1 MLFISVTSDPLRSL
15 SYLYMLQRDCGR
27 FVFSSYSPGASY
39 WMYSEPEL
47 VSLNCDPILA
57 AYRPPSRT
65 SLTAAGLDGS
75 FQTPVVPAGGFW
87 EFWSADESGQKP
99 ALRENT
105 HTPVNALP
113 ESAGRSQKERA
124 QVYGAHLRTRC
135 WSCLLCDCFTEA
147 SLKNSFI
154 PAAPFIKFIKPS
166 AKCLDVS
173 EAPASRP

>member
-1 MLFISVTSDPLRSL
+1 MAGL
-15 SYLYMLQRDCGR
+15 YLAATR
-27 FVFSSYSPGASY
+27 SY
-39 WMYSEPEL
+39 WMHSEPEL

-87 EFWSADESGQKP
+87 EFWSADESGRKP

-105 HTPVNALP
+105 HTPVNDLP

-124 QVYGAHLRTRC
+124 QKSTPEDKMLELPA
-135 WSCLLCDCFTEA
+135 LL
-147 SLKNSFI
+147 L
-154 PAAPFIKFIKPS
+154 
-166 AKCLDVS
+166 
-173 EAPASRP
+173 

>member
-1 MLFISVTSDPLRSL
+1 MH
-15 SYLYMLQRDCGR
+15 
-27 FVFSSYSPGASY
+27 
-39 WMYSEPEL
+39 SEPEL

-105 HTPVNALP
+105 HTHQLMLYLN
-113 ESAGRSQKERA
+113 Q
-124 QVYGAHLRTRC
+124 QVDHRKNELRCMEHT
-135 WSCLLCDCFTEA
+135 
-147 SLKNSFI
+147 
-154 PAAPFIKFIKPS
+154 
-166 AKCLDVS
+166 
-173 EAPASRP
+173 